1 MDALTEAG
9 LRRVRARAQG
19 LDVGSPGRKPPGP
32 PAVLRATVGVQAQ
45 EDRAAAL
52 AVRVRAPGAT
62 AAGVAA
68 CVDAGE
74 AVVTWTLRGTRH
86 LHAVEDVRPLL
97 ALLGPSHA
105 TAPGRAAA
113 LGIDGAVGEA
123 AQRAL
128 RRALTGGPLG
138 RAAVKELLAPV
149 GVDPSGQAPVH
160 VIRRAALEGALVVL
174 PGAEERYVAFD
185 DVVPRPGPA
194 WPPSSPSSPS
204 PSGSSRRRDAEVDL
218 EVVAAKLAR
227 RHLRAFGP
235 VAVEDLAAWAGL
247 PRGRA
252 RAAWRAIADEL
263 AEVATPLGPR
273 WVLAAGLAGVA
284 AAAGSGPAGCR
295 LLPAFDGLLLGYTDR
310 RWLVPDAH
318 VRRVNAGGGLVRP
331 TVLVDGAV
339 VGTWRL
345 RRARA
350 RSGTP
355 AVVEV
360 APFVQGTGAVPGL
373 EAEVDDVAR
382 FLGTPVVLAAAAR

>member
-1 MDALTEAG
+1 VDALTEAG
-9 LRRVRARAQG
+9 LRRARARAQG
-19 LDVGSPGRKPPGP
+19 IDGRVTEPPSPAP

-68 CVDAGE
+68 CLDAGE

-97 ALLGPSHA
+97 ALLAPGHV

-128 RRALTGGPLG
+128 RRALAGGPLG

-174 PGAEERYVAFD
+174 SGAEERYVALD
-185 DVVPRPGPA
+185 DVVPPPGPA
-194 WPPSSPSSPS
+194 WPPPLPRSSSS
-204 PSGSSRRRDAEVDL
+204 SSSYPGLGGRYDLDA
-218 EVVAAKLAR
+218 VAAELAR

-252 RAAWRAIADEL
+252 RAAWRAIAGEL
-263 AEVATPLGPR
+263 AEVATPIGPR
-273 WVLAAGLAGVA
+273 WVLAADLAGVRA
-284 AAAGSGPAGCR
+284 AADAAPAGCH
-295 LLPAFDGLLLGYTDR
+295 LLPAFDGLLLGYADR
-310 RWLVPDAH
+310 RGLVPDARA
-318 VRRVNAGGGLVRP
+318 RRVNAGGGLVRP

-345 RRARA
+345 RPAPA
-350 RSGTP
+350 RSGAP
-355 AVVEV
+355 AAVEV
-360 APFVQGTGAVPGL
+360 APFAPGAVAVPAL
-373 EAEVDDVAR
+373 QAEVDDVGR
-382 FLGTPVVLAAAAR
+382 FLGSPIVLATPAG